1 MHGIGTLSTV
11 LSLTYGV
18 GMILH
23 ISLLWR
29 HFPTDKEHILLMTA
43 VAFGTR
49 SLQQE
54 KVSSMSQWKRKFWER
69 GCPLMQNNPERPT
82 ELSTELRGAEQERPI
97 LETKRATLLL

>member
-1 MHGIGTLSTV
+1 MAL
-11 LSLTYGV
+11 

-43 VAFGTR
+43 VAFGAR

-54 KVSSMSQWKRKFWER
+54 KVSSMSQWKRRFWDGGR
-69 GCPLMQNNPERPT
+69 PLMQNNPERPT
-82 ELSTELRGAEQERPI
+82 VLSTEPRGGEQQRMI
-97 LETKRATLLL
+97 LDYFSNLSFCGCQNMF